1 MKAPKFWKKKN
12 LLILILLPFTKIYY
26 FFFLAN
32 NYLKKEIKFKT
43 PIICVGN
50 VVIGGAG
57 KTPIVIKLRE
67 YLKKK
72 IPKIFVLSRGYGGRL
87 KGPLMIKRNM
97 NFIDVG
103 DECLIHSIHGD
114 TCIAKN
120 KVSGARFCESQNA
133 NLIILDDGLQSK
145 NVKKDFSI
153 LVIDSEYG
161 FGNKLIFPAG
171 PLREPLKNAINKSDA
186 IIVFGDKKIL
196 KNDLPPD
203 KIFFADRVLKLDK
216 VKNKRVIAFCG
227 LGNNDNFFN
236 NLRKNSIKLIETLNF
251 PDHHKYSYDEI
262 EKIVK
267 LAKLKKLHIVCT
279 KKDFMKVPKIF
290 QKIIHP
296 IDLDIKIHK
305 KEKLKE
311 LIMKSI
317 QLKKSVLNQ

>member
-1 MKAPKFWKKKN
+1 MKTPKFWKKKN
-12 LLILILLPFTKIYY
+12 LLILILLPFSKIYY
-26 FFFLAN
+26 LFFLIN

-67 YLKKK
+67 YLKTNFS
-72 IPKIFVLSRGYGGRL
+72 KIFVLSRGYGGRL
-87 KGPLMIKRNM
+87 KGPLIIKRNM
-97 NFIDVG
+97 NFLDVG

-171 PLREPLKNAINKSDA
+171 PLREPLRNAINRSDA

-203 KIFFADRVLKLDK
+203 KIFFADRVLKIGK
-216 VKNKRVIAFCG
+216 FKNKRVIAFCG
-227 LGNNDNFFN
+227 LGNNDNFFY
-236 NLRKNSIKLIETLNF
+236 NLRKNSIKIIETVNF

-262 EKIVK
+262 KKIVN

-279 KKDFMKVPKIF
+279 KKDFMKLPKIF
-290 QKIIHP
+290 QP

-305 KEKLKE
+305 NEKLKE
-311 LIMKSI
+311 LIIKSI